1 LVVSAMMAALAVTL
15 PIGFHVVGLGS
26 AFSPML
32 LPLLVNGFLV
42 PPGWAVLTAA
52 AAPLASAVLTGM
64 PPFYPP
70 MVVIVAV
77 EAVVLAGVASGL
89 FGWTRPRIWL
99 ALGAAVVLGRSASLL
114 LTWQLAG
121 AFGLP
126 QAFSATASLVHGL
139 PGVVLQC
146 TVVPAVVRLL
156 LQRRSL
162 LLGWGTDEQA

>member
-15 PIGFHVVGLGS
+15 PIGFHLVGLGS
-26 AFSPML
+26 AFSPLL
-32 LPLLVNGFLV
+32 LPLLLNGFLV

-70 MVVIVAV
+70 MVVIVTA
-77 EAVVLAGVASGL
+77 EAIVLAGVASGL
-89 FGWTRPRIWL
+89 YRWTRPRVWL
-99 ALGAAVVLGRSASLL
+99 PLGAAVTLGRATSLL

-139 PGVVLQC
+139 PGAVLQC
-146 TVVPAVVRLL
+146 TVVPAVVHLL
-156 LQRRSL
+156 SGRRSL
-162 LLGWGTDEQA
+162 LLGWETDEQA